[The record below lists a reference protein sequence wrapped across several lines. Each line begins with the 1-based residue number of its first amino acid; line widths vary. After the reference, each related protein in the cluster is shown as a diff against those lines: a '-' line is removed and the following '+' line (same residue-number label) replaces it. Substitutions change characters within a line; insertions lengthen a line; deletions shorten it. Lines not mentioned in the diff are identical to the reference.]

1 MLQYLD
7 FHDMN
12 DQQTALQAAANCCRS
27 ISAEHFDKVREVMP
41 IIRGVLGWSTQKQV
55 DPAALIFIRIL
66 DSYRSRPDLLERLLD
81 PETVKVVNA
90 LFLPG
95 SGSSLLKTSTY
106 TSLLRS
112 IMASAK
118 ASPKVANTLFEA
130 DVATSMYFIL
140 TGLLPPLV
148 QDGDDADVSSHLPE
162 GVVAQNLAQN
172 PKEQIE
178 EALTLIC
185 ELLPPLPKG
194 ELGFTL
200 AYERRLAA
208 DKFHRWRI

>member
-1 MLQYLD
+1 MLNYLD

-27 ISAEHFDKVREVMP
+27 ISPEHFSKVQEVMP
-41 IIRGVLGWSTQKQV
+41 IIRGVLGWTTQKQV
-55 DPAALIFIRIL
+55 DPAAMTLIRTI
-66 DSYRSRPDLLERLLD
+66 DSYRARADLLEQLLD
-81 PETVKVVNA
+81 ADTVKVINA

-95 SGSSLLKTSTY
+95 SGSSLLKASTY
-106 TSLLRS
+106 TSFLRS
-112 IMASAK
+112 ITLAARS
-118 ASPKVANTLFEA
+118 SPKVANTLFEA

-140 TGLLPPLV
+140 TGLLPPAI
-148 QDGDDADVSSHLPE
+148 QEGDDADVSSHLPE

-178 EALTLIC
+178 EALTLMC

-194 ELGFTL
+194 EP
-200 AYERRLAA
+200 
-208 DKFHRWRI
+208 H